1 MRPSIIHC
9 FLLFSVFFWGHNT
22 SMLVFG
28 PTNKTGGV
36 GARVIGGTEWHSYGT
51 DDIETKLENVE
62 CFS

>member
-1 MRPSIIHC
+1 
-9 FLLFSVFFWGHNT
+9 
-22 SMLVFG
+22 MLVFG